1 VKDQNLFVKDQNSC
15 TQSVIDKNLS
25 CMRPVKGSNSACMRS
40 VKDQARTLEVNG
52 VTSKDAPWVK
62 IRNGRRFIEMTIDSG
77 AAATVAPKGA
87 FDDPMMRTSRTESEV
102 FATAS
107 GHRMP
112 NYGEQRIQAKS
123 HNGVNMNI
131 TAQVTDVKKP
141 LISVQEMCK
150 KGNHVIFKDDGP
162 IIRNEKSGIEIEMI
176 QRNGQYIIE
185 LEVNGVEGDSVAAV
199 GSTFS
204 RPEQNLR

>member
-1 VKDQNLFVKDQNSC
+1 
-15 TQSVIDKNLS
+15 
-25 CMRPVKGSNSACMRS
+25 
-40 VKDQARTLEVNG
+40 
-52 VTSKDAPWVK
+52 
-62 IRNGRRFIEMTIDSG
+62 MTIDSG
-77 AAATVAPKGA
+77 AAATVVPKGA
-87 FDDPMMRTSRTESEV
+87 FDEPMVRTNRTESEV

-107 GHRMP
+107 GRRMP
-112 NYGEQRIQAKS
+112 NHGEQKIKATS
-123 HNGVNMNI
+123 HGGVNMNI

-150 KGNHVIFKDDGP
+150 KGNHAIFKDDGP
-162 IIRNEKSGIEIEMI
+162 IMRNDKSGIEIEMI

-185 LEVNGVEGDSVAAV
+185 LEVNGVEGDSVAAA

>member
-1 VKDQNLFVKDQNSC
+1 
-15 TQSVIDKNLS
+15 
-25 CMRPVKGSNSACMRS
+25 
-40 VKDQARTLEVNG
+40 
-52 VTSKDAPWVK
+52 
-62 IRNGRRFIEMTIDSG
+62 MTIDSG
-77 AAATVAPKGA
+77 AAATVVPKGA
-87 FDDPMMRTSRTESEV
+87 FDDALVRTSRTESEV

-112 NYGEQRIQAKS
+112 NDGEQRIQAKS
-123 HNGVNMNI
+123 HRGVNMNI

-150 KGNHVIFKDDGP
+150 KGNHVVFKEDAP
-162 IIRNEKSGIEIEMI
+162 IIRNEKSGIEVEMV

-185 LEVNGVEGDSVAAV
+185 LEVNGVEGNSVAAA

-204 RPEQNLR
+204 CVEQGSNCKSAR

>member
-1 VKDQNLFVKDQNSC
+1 
-15 TQSVIDKNLS
+15 
-25 CMRPVKGSNSACMRS
+25 MHEAVKGS
-40 VKDQARTLEVNG
+40 KDQVKQTEVYG

-87 FDDPMMRTSRTESEV
+87 FDDALVRTSRTESEV

-112 NYGEQRIQAKS
+112 KYGEQSIQAKS

-141 LISVQEMCK
+141 LISVQE
-150 KGNHVIFKDDGP
+150 G
-162 IIRNEKSGIEIEMI
+162 KSCSI
-176 QRNGQYIIE
+176 QR
-185 LEVNGVEGDSVAAV
+185 
-199 GSTFS
+199 
-204 RPEQNLR
+204 